1 MATHARLAISR
12 AKTLTSR
19 NRPIKKIKCL
29 KINIIKP
36 LGFVTF
42 AVKKRDFLTKLTQK
56 RNVLDYPPPEPEPD
70 QKIKIFGAM
79 MPHFFDLDNSS
90 KDKN

>member
-1 MATHARLAISR
+1 MATHARLAVSR
-12 AKTLTSR
+12 AKTLTSHDR
-19 NRPIKKIKCL
+19 VIKKIKCL
-29 KINIIKP
+29 KIKPIKP

-42 AVKKRDFLTKLTQK
+42 ATKKRDFLTKLTQK
-56 RNVLDYPPPEPEPD
+56 RNVLDYPPPERETD
-70 QKIKIFGAM
+70 HKVKIFGAM